1 MRYGPE
7 RAPQDRL
14 PTRTSG
20 LPPGGGRSGMAGIIA
35 IVVATAWTAVVVET
49 IIESVRVFAGSIV
62 FMGWTLYE
70 PGTQQEILILCG
82 LAASA
87 GLAWAAA
94 VAYARGRR
102 LERRMAAELDARYQ
116 EMTAQAAG
124 DVARAELVSWRVAEL
139 RTSMDQLLER
149 RDEAL
154 AQMELARRRTSEL
167 RALSDDYKRTLAERQ
182 DRLVVLPEIEDELA
196 RRRAQRRTAGPA
208 G

>member
-1 MRYGPE
+1 
-7 RAPQDRL
+7 
-14 PTRTSG
+14 
-20 LPPGGGRSGMAGIIA
+20 MAGIIA
-35 IVVATAWTAVVVET
+35 IVLATAWTAVVVET
-49 IIESVRVFAGSIV
+49 IIESVRAFAGSVV

-116 EMTAQAAG
+116 EMTTQAAG
-124 DVARAELVSWRVAEL
+124 DVARAELVAWRVAEL
-139 RTSMDQLLER
+139 RTSMDDLIAR

-167 RALSDDYKRTLAERQ
+167 RALSAGYERTLAELQ
-182 DRLVVLPEIEDELA
+182 DRLILLPESDDELA
-196 RRRAQRRTAGPA
+196 RRRARRTATDPGR
-208 G
+208 

>member
-1 MRYGPE
+1 M
-7 RAPQDRL
+7 
-14 PTRTSG
+14 T
-20 LPPGGGRSGMAGIIA
+20 GIIA
-35 IVVATAWTAVVVET
+35 IVLATAWTLVVVET
-49 IIESVRVFAGSIV
+49 IIESVRAFAGSIV
-62 FMGWTLYE
+62 FLGQTIYD
-70 PGTQQEILILCG
+70 PGTQPEILILCG
-82 LAASA
+82 LAATA

-139 RTSMDQLLER
+139 RTSMEALLTQ
-149 RDEAL
+149 RDEIL

-167 RALSDDYKRTLAERQ
+167 RALSDDYKRTLSELQ
-182 DRLVVLPEIEDELA
+182 DRLIILPEIEDELA
-196 RRRAQRRTAGPA
+196 RRRAQRKTAGPA

>member
-1 MRYGPE
+1 
-7 RAPQDRL
+7 
-14 PTRTSG
+14 
-20 LPPGGGRSGMAGIIA
+20 MAGFIA
-35 IVVATAWTAVVVET
+35 ITLATVWSIVVVET
-49 IIESVRVFAGSIV
+49 IIESVRAFAGSIV
-62 FMGWTLYE
+62 FAGQTLYE
-70 PGTQQEILILCG
+70 PGTQTEILILCG

-139 RTSMDQLLER
+139 RTSMEALLTQ
-149 RDEAL
+149 RDEIL

-167 RALSDDYKRTLAERQ
+167 RALSDDYKRTLSELQ
-182 DRLVVLPEIEDELA
+182 DRLIVLPEIEDELA
-196 RRRAQRRTAGPA
+196 RRRAQRKTAGPA